1 MSSTGFPCVVGT
13 AVTTA
18 VLFCGINTSL
28 PPYSLLSVSS
38 DEGQISIDHG
48 IANSL
53 GRYTLIPQNIEQR
66 DNIEIIHNFAVNL
79 LDNIEDIPPEF
90 SEAVDAHFW
99 DLI

>member
-1 MSSTGFPCVVGT
+1 MISTGFPYVVGT

-18 VLFCGINTSL
+18 ILFCGINTSQH
-28 PPYSLLSVSS
+28 PYSVVSVPS

-53 GRYTLIPQNIEQR
+53 DRYTLIPRNIEQR
-66 DNIEIIHNFAVNL
+66 DNIEVIHNFAVNL

-90 SEAVDAHFW
+90 SEAVDANFW

>member
-1 MSSTGFPCVVGT
+1 MSSTRFPFVVGT

-28 PPYSLLSVSS
+28 PPYPLFYVPSG
-38 DEGQISIDHG
+38 EGQISIDHG
-48 IANSL
+48 IASSL
-53 GRYTLIPQNIEQR
+53 DRYTLIPHNIEQR
-66 DNIEIIHNFAVNL
+66 DNIEVIHNFAVNL
-79 LDNIEDIPPEF
+79 LDNIEDIPPKF